1 VVPSRKGNP
10 ADFGEGNLKL
20 TEQTRSVSHE
30 AALRGRRWVL
40 IDAEDHALG
49 RIASRAASILRGK
62 HRPDYTPHQDA
73 GDFVVIINA
82 AKVKLTG
89 AKAENKIY
97 HRHTGYPGGIR
108 STTAGKLLQSRPERL
123 IEMAVHGML
132 PKNRLGRRLFTKL
145 KIYRGAEHP
154 HAAQQPATI

>member
-1 VVPSRKGNP
+1 
-10 ADFGEGNLKL
+10 
-20 TEQTRSVSHE
+20 
-30 AALRGRRWVL
+30 
-40 IDAEDHALG
+40 
-49 RIASRAASILRGK
+49 LRGK

-82 AKVKLTG
+82 SKVKLTG

-108 STTAGKLLQSRPERL
+108 MTTAGKLLESRPERL
-123 IEMAVHGML
+123 VEMAVHGML
-132 PKNRLGRRLFTKL
+132 PKNRLGRRLFNKL

-154 HAAQQPATI
+154 HAAQQPTAMEI

>member
-1 VVPSRKGNP
+1 
-10 ADFGEGNLKL
+10 
-20 TEQTRSVSHE
+20 
-30 AALRGRRWVL
+30 VL

-49 RIASRAASILRGK
+49 RIASRAASVLRGK

-82 AKVKLTG
+82 AKLKLTG
-89 AKAENKIY
+89 SKAEDKIY

-108 STTAGKLLQSRPERL
+108 TTTAGKLLQLRPERL

-154 HAAQQPATI
+154 HAAQQPATMEI

>member
-1 VVPSRKGNP
+1 M
-10 ADFGEGNLKL
+10 KL
-20 TEQTRSVSHE
+20 TEQTRSVTRE
-30 AALRGRRWVL
+30 AALSGRRWVL
-40 IDAEDHALG
+40 IDAEGSALG
-49 RIASRAASILRGK
+49 RIASRAASVLRGK
-62 HRPDYTPHQDA
+62 HRPDYTPHQDT

-89 AKAENKIY
+89 AKAEDKIY

-108 STTAGKLLQSRPERL
+108 STTAGKLLATRPERL
-123 IEMAVHGML
+123 VEMAVHGML

-154 HAAQQPATI
+154 HVAQQPTTIEI

>member
-1 VVPSRKGNP
+1 
-10 ADFGEGNLKL
+10 
-20 TEQTRSVSHE
+20 
-30 AALRGRRWVL
+30 VL
-40 IDAEDHALG
+40 IDAEGRALG
-49 RIASRAASILRGK
+49 RIASRAASVLRGK

-82 AKVKLTG
+82 SKLKLTG
-89 AKAENKIY
+89 GKAEDKIY

-108 STTAGKLLQSRPERL
+108 TTTAGKLLESRPERL

-154 HAAQQPATI
+154 HAAQQPAAMEL